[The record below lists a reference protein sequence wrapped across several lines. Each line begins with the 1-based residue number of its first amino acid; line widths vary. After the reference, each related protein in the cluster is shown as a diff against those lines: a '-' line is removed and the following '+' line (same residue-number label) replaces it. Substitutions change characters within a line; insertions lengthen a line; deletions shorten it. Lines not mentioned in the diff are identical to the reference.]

1 MHRILI
7 VEDDVNLL
15 NLYQEVLG
23 NEGYTVDRAED
34 GREALQQLEAHK
46 PDLVILD
53 LMLPYIDGFEVLRQ
67 IKQSP
72 VTKDTQ
78 VIVFTNLDSEIQK
91 EKVLKLGANKFLI
104 KVGNDPSEL
113 INEVKDSLGD

>member
-113 INEVKDSLGD
+113 INEVKDSLGN